1 MTLAKQREHDALE
14 LRKKGWTYQKIAE
27 SLGISIQGASDCVKR
42 ALERLKTEV
51 RESAEDVRQIE
62 LERLDKMLAIAESAA
77 EAGDLSAIDRV
88 LRIQERRAKYLGL
101 DAPARTDIR
110 AEVVARQ
117 DLSHLDDDRLAQI
130 ERLLG
135 AHTDS

>member
-1 MTLAKQREHDALE
+1 MLQAKENEIRALE
-14 LRKKGWTYQKIAE
+14 LRKKGLSYLAIGREMGLSE
-27 SLGISIQGASDCVKR
+27 SGAHGCVTR
-42 ALERLKTEV
+42 ALKALRAEAA
-51 RESAEDVRQIE
+51 ESAEDVRDLE
-62 LERLDKMLAIAESAA
+62 LQRLDRMLTIAEAAA

-101 DAPARTDIR
+101 DAPTRTDVR

-130 ERLLG
+130 ERLLR
-135 AHTDS
+135 ADPDA